1 MKNILNR
8 LIQHEILTK
17 EEAKDVLVNISSG
30 SYNPS
35 QIAAFMT
42 VYMMRSIT
50 IEELAGFREALLE
63 LCIPVD
69 FSAYNQNLST
79 DAFNYWRNPGDTN
92 VGPAPTV
99 NGIET
104 TDAFLQ
110 KTDFIR
116 FRSLEVGYTF
126 DKKFLGTYIPVNS
139 IRVYGSGQNLAL
151 WTNFTGDPEVAV
163 ASETQVNNGAFVP
176 GAINLYNYPTTR
188 TFLIGLQVN
197 F

>member
-69 FSAYNQNLST
+69 FSDYNTIDL
-79 DAFNYWRNPGDTN
+79 
-92 VGPAPTV
+92 
-99 NGIET
+99 
-104 TDAFLQ
+104 
-110 KTDFIR
+110 
-116 FRSLEVGYTF
+116 
-126 DKKFLGTYIPVNS
+126 
-139 IRVYGSGQNLAL
+139 
-151 WTNFTGDPEVAV
+151 
-163 ASETQVNNGAFVP
+163 
-176 GAINLYNYPTTR
+176 
-188 TFLIGLQVN
+188 
-197 F
+197 